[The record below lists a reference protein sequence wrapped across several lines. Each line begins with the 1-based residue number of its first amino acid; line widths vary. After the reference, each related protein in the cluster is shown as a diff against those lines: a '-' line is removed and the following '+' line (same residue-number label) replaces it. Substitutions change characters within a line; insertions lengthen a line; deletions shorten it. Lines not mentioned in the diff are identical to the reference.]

1 MAAKY
6 EAVLQDLSQ
15 RIATMAPGDR
25 LPSEQQLAETYA
37 VSGMTVRRALQVLIE
52 AKRIVGIRGRGT
64 FVAQPTVSKRLT
76 LASFTESMRAAGMT
90 ARTEVI
96 SAGLAR
102 ASKDVAER
110 LNIDEKEQVV
120 TLTRLRFGDETPLC
134 LEHSVLRASSFPG
147 ILGLNLEG
155 SLYELL
161 RKRYSVELSRAELR
175 LSAVLP
181 SAREAEL
188 LAIDTTVPCIKA
200 RSRGML
206 GNGTTVED
214 TTSIYRGDRYE
225 LIVDSETK

>member
-15 RIATMAPGDR
+15 RIATMAPGER
-25 LPSEQQLAETYA
+25 LPSEQQLAETYE
-37 VSGMTVRRALQVLIE
+37 VSGMTVRRALQVLTD

-64 FVAQPTVSKRLT
+64 FVAQPTVSKRLI

-96 SAGLAR
+96 SAGLAK

-110 LNIDEKEQVV
+110 LNIEEKEQVV

-134 LEHSVLRASSFPG
+134 LDYSVLRAAGFPG
-147 ILGLNLEG
+147 ILGHNLEG

-161 RKRYSVELSRAELR
+161 RKRYGVELSRAELR

-181 SAREAEL
+181 SAEEAEL
-188 LAIDTTVPCIKA
+188 LAIATTVPCIKA
-200 RSRGML
+200 RSRSML
-206 GNGTTVED
+206 DDGTIVED